1 MPGRVFINE
10 MNANQLV
17 EGIFTMQNCQLGLT
31 KGGKPYLKCLLVD
44 RTGRSPGRMWNCSED
59 FVQSLPTDGFVYI
72 EGQTQPYQGE
82 MQIIIQTMRAA
93 KPRPEDLTD
102 LLPCTDRNI
111 DEMFAEVHRLLG
123 TVRSRQVRALI
134 DEYVN
139 DQELMS
145 RFRQAPAAM
154 TLHHA
159 YLGGLLEHTLTLMR
173 LADATL
179 PFYPQLNRDIVL
191 MGLFLHDMAKC
202 EELVWQTGFNYSDD
216 GQLVGHIARGI
227 LWLENKAR
235 QAAQNGTFISP
246 ELLRVLHHIIIS
258 HHGQPEFGALK
269 LPATPEAIFIH
280 QIDNVD
286 AKTHMAIA
294 ACKESGRADELGS
307 TFSEKIWALG
317 TRIYRGN
324 PLADEGPSPRE
335 IAAAATQPAAP
346 QPLPAPQ
353 RAKPTDGP
361 PVAALNIGGARPER
375 KGAPQGP
382 TRGGL

>member
-1 MPGRVFINE
+1 MARRIFINE
-10 MNANQLV
+10 MNPNQLV

-44 RTGRSPGRMWNCSED
+44 RTGRSPGRMWNCSEE

-82 MQIIIQTMRAA
+82 MQIIIQNMKAA

-111 DEMFAEVHRLLG
+111 DDMFAEVHRLLG
-123 TVRSRQVRALI
+123 TIRSRQIRALV
-134 DEYVN
+134 DEYVS
-139 DQELMS
+139 DKELMS

-179 PFYPQLNRDIVL
+179 AFYPQLNRDIVL
-191 MGLFLHDMAKC
+191 FGLFLHDMAKC
-202 EELVWQTGFNYSDD
+202 EELVWETGFNYSDD

-235 QAAQNGTFISP
+235 QAAQNGTFITP

-269 LPATPEAIFIH
+269 IPATPEAIFIH

-286 AKTHMAIA
+286 AKVHMALA
-294 ACKESGRADELGS
+294 ACKESGRGEELGS

-324 PLADEGPSPRE
+324 ALADEGSSPRE
-335 IAAAATQPAAP
+335 SAAATQPAKPAAPVQAP
-346 QPLPAPQ
+346 QNSGAP
-353 RAKPTDGP
+353 DGVP
-361 PVAALNIGGARPER
+361 ALNIGGARPER

-382 TRGGL
+382 PMRGGL